1 MKDSLA
7 VGTERPTSLPLPRNV
22 TMLGWVSFLND
33 ASSEMVYPLLPI
45 FLTQVLKASRLFVGT
60 VEGLAETTASLLK
73 LFSGWF
79 SDRVGVRKGLVGAGY
94 GLAAFSRPLIAA
106 AQAPWHVL
114 LLRSLDRVGK
124 GIRTSPRDALIAD
137 STPEALRGRAFGFQ
151 RAMDHAGAMV
161 GPLLASGLLL
171 LWPEQYRL
179 VFALAAVPAIVSLW
193 VLFSGVQEIPPMRGE
208 KALLPRWTLAPF
220 DLPFRLFL
228 LVVLLFTLGNS
239 SDAFLLLRA
248 RELGIA
254 SKSLPLLW
262 VALHLVKSFTSTP
275 GGRLSDRWGRRP
287 VIVLGWAV
295 YATVYLGFG
304 FARAAWQGWA
314 LFLAYGLYFGLTEG
328 TEKALVADWVPSELR
343 GTAYGLYHLVIGMG
357 MLPASVLFGWLYQ
370 VWGAKV
376 AFGFGALL
384 AALAS
389 AGLLALRMPK
399 VRVGEGQG

>member
-7 VGTERPTSLPLPRNV
+7 VEAERPTSLRFPRNV

-33 ASSEMVYPLLPI
+33 ASSEMIYPLLPI

-60 VEGLAETTASLLK
+60 VEGIAETTASLLK

-79 SDRVGVRKGLVGAGY
+79 SDRMRVRKGLVGAGY
-94 GLAAFSRPLIAA
+94 GLAALARPLIAA
-106 AQAPWHVL
+106 AQAPWHIL
-114 LLRSLDRVGK
+114 LLRFLDRVGK

-151 RAMDHAGAMV
+151 RAMDHGGAMV

-171 LWPEQYRL
+171 LWPERYRL
-179 VFALAAVPAIVSLW
+179 VFALAAVPAMVSLL

-208 KALLPRWTLAPF
+208 KAPPPRWTLAPF

-254 SKSLPLLW
+254 SRRLPLLW

-295 YATVYLGFG
+295 YALVYLGFG

-314 LFLAYGLYFGLTEG
+314 LFLVYGLYFGLTEG

-343 GTAYGLYHLVIGMG
+343 GTAYGLYHLIIGLG